1 MKFSQTVISIFISC
15 SLFFIAPVFFETPA
29 YCYSEYNL
37 ATGREETLFISIE
50 KEVEMGRSISEQV
63 ENKFELDKNHLNQ
76 EKVARI
82 GKKIA
87 DVSDRRELIYRF
99 RVLDKDDV
107 ENAFALP
114 GGYVY
119 IFKAL
124 FEKLDDDE
132 IAAILAHEVGHIC
145 ARHGIKRLQ
154 SGLGY
159 QILQILVAGGARDS
173 YTRRKAGEAFGQLML
188 ANSREHEFEAD
199 VLAVRYLERA
209 GYDPAAMVK
218 VLDKLITWQME
229 GKTGP
234 KRYWYTHPYLS
245 ARRAKVNKEITG
257 QMSFSD
263 YMNLTEEESYIIPY

>member
-1 MKFSQTVISIFISC
+1 MSFWLIKTCLFLFIIFFSVN
-15 SLFFIAPVFFETPA
+15 PV
-29 YCYSEYNL
+29 YSYSEYNL
-37 ATGREETLFISIE
+37 ATGKEETLFISIE
-50 KEVEMGRSISEQV
+50 KEIDMGRSISEQV
-63 ENKFELDKNHLNQ
+63 DKKFKLDENYLNQ

-87 DVSDRRELIYRF
+87 DVSDRRELIYSF
-99 RVLDKDDV
+99 KVIDEDDV

-124 FEKLDDDE
+124 LEKLDDDE
-132 IAAILAHEVGHIC
+132 IAAILAHEVGHVC

-159 QILQILVAGGARDS
+159 QILQILVTGAAKDS
-173 YTRRKAGEAFGQLML
+173 YTRSKAGEAFGQLML

-199 VLAVRYLERA
+199 ALAVKYLKKA
-209 GYDPAAMVK
+209 DLDPEAMVR
-218 VLDKLITWQME
+218 VLDKLIKWQME

-234 KRYWYTHPYLS
+234 KRYWYTHPYLA
-245 ARRAKVNKEITG
+245 ARRGKVNREITG
-257 QMSFSD
+257 QMTFED
-263 YMNLTEEESYIIPY
+263 YMNLTDEESYIVPY

>member
-1 MKFSQTVISIFISC
+1 MKFRQIAA
-15 SLFFIAPVFFETPA
+15 SLFLYYCVSLTTPA
-29 YCYSEYNL
+29 YTYSEYNL
-37 ATGREETLFISIE
+37 ATGKEETLFISIE
-50 KEVEMGRSISEQV
+50 KESEMGRSLSEQV
-63 ENKFELDKNHLNQ
+63 EKRFKLDENYLNQ

-82 GKKIA
+82 GMTIA
-87 DVSDRRELIYRF
+87 RVSDRRELIYRF
-99 RVLDKDDV
+99 KVLDEHDV

-124 FEKLDDDE
+124 LEKLDDDE
-132 IAAILAHEVGHIC
+132 IAAILAHEVGHVC

-154 SGLGY
+154 SGIGY
-159 QILQILVAGGARDS
+159 QILQIFVIGGAKDS

-199 VLAVRYLERA
+199 ALAIKYLKKTEF
-209 GYDPAAMVK
+209 DPNAMLK
-218 VLDKLITWQME
+218 MLDKLIEWQME

-245 ARRAKVNKEITG
+245 ARRSEVNKEITG
-257 QMSFSD
+257 QMSFRD
-263 YMNLTEEESYIIPY
+263 YMNLTNEESYIVPY

>member
-1 MKFSQTVISIFISC
+1 MKSRRITI
-15 SLFFIAPVFFETPA
+15 SLFLFYCLISTNPVYP
-29 YCYSEYNL
+29 YSEYNL
-37 ATGREETLFISIE
+37 ATGKEETLFISVE
-50 KEVEMGRSISEQV
+50 KEIEMGSSISEEV
-63 ENKFELDKNHLNQ
+63 EKKFDLDENYLNQ
-76 EKVARI
+76 EKIARI
-82 GKKIA
+82 GKRIA
-87 DVSDRRELIYRF
+87 EVSDRREFIYRF
-99 RVLDKDDV
+99 KVLDKDDV

-132 IAAILAHEVGHIC
+132 IAAILAHEVGHVC

-154 SGLGY
+154 SGIGY
-159 QILQILVAGGARDS
+159 QILQILVAGGAKDS

-199 VLAVRYLERA
+199 ALAVKYLRKSKF
-209 GYDPAAMVK
+209 DPEAMVR
-218 VLDKLITWQME
+218 VLDKLIQWQMK

-245 ARRAKVNKEITG
+245 ARRSRVNKEITG
-257 QMSFSD
+257 QMSFQD
-263 YMNLTEEESYIIPY
+263 YLNLTDEDTYVVPY

>member
-1 MKFSQTVISIFISC
+1 MSMKQMTIRLLAVF
-15 SLFFIAPVFFETPA
+15 LFYYLLVNTALNPA
-29 YCYSEYNL
+29 YSYSEYNL

-50 KEVEMGRSISEQV
+50 REVEMGRSIAEQV
-63 ENKFELDKNHLNQ
+63 ETKFELDKNHLNQ

-82 GKKIA
+82 GRKIA
-87 DVSDRRELIYRF
+87 EVSDRKELLYSF
-99 RVLDKDDV
+99 KVLDKDDV

-124 FEKLDDDE
+124 LEKLDDDE
-132 IAAILAHEVGHIC
+132 VAAILAHEVGHVC

-173 YTRRKAGEAFGQLML
+173 YTRQKSGEAFGQLML

-199 VLAVRYLERA
+199 ALAVKYLRRA
-209 GYDPAAMVK
+209 GYDPEAMVK
-218 VLDKLITWQME
+218 VLDKLIKWQMKQ
-229 GKTGP
+229 KTTP

-257 QMSFSD
+257 QMSFQD
-263 YMNLTEEESYIIPY
+263 YMNLTDEESYIIPY

>member
-1 MKFSQTVISIFISC
+1 MKSRQIAI
-15 SLFFIAPVFFETPA
+15 SLFLFYCLFLANPVYP
-29 YCYSEYNL
+29 YSEYNL
-37 ATGREETLFISIE
+37 ATGKEETLFISIE
-50 KEVEMGRSISEQV
+50 KEIDMGRSMSEQV
-63 ENKFELDKNHLNQ
+63 EKQFGSDDNYLNQ

-87 DVSDRRELIYRF
+87 EVSDRRELIYSF
-99 RVLDKDDV
+99 KVLDEDDV

-124 FEKLDDDE
+124 LEKLDDDE
-132 IAAILAHEVGHIC
+132 IAAILAHEVGHVC

-154 SGLGY
+154 SGIGY
-159 QILQILVAGGARDS
+159 QILQILVAGTAKDS
-173 YTRRKAGEAFGQLML
+173 YTKRKAGEAFGQLML

-199 VLAVRYLERA
+199 ALAVKYLKKAEFE
-209 GYDPAAMVK
+209 PEAMVR
-218 VLDKLITWQME
+218 VLDKLIQWQMD

-245 ARRAKVNKEITG
+245 ARRSKVNKEITG
-257 QMSFSD
+257 QLSFQD
-263 YMNLTEEESYIIPY
+263 YLNLTDEETYIVPY